1 MRKIILASALV
12 LFCAIETSAQ
22 AARVDDIVISNFG
35 GTLHS
40 AGGVTITVCTSSAT
54 GLPCSPKATI
64 YTDSTAGTTA
74 TNPFTADSNGNY
86 GFWVAP
92 GVYTVT
98 ITGAIPAGYTKTYVV
113 PVGFNLSDSS
123 VTAFSVYSCKLAQPL
138 YPLGNDC
145 DIFAYSGAD
154 IHLANRELQATS
166 STSCTANVQCTVT
179 VSSPTVAGQA
189 QAGLPTALFSTS
201 QNIIIEPGSA
211 ANQEFIAL
219 TSKSDPTLTFTPTK
233 NHTQPFFIRQQG
245 TLFLDSNNLRIGADA
260 TGQLPQWCFGDAAG
274 NCAFWMN
281 KNPSAT
287 FPLSSPQFD
296 AVWTG
301 KNGTNKD
308 IIFRQN
314 NAASH
319 FQLLN
324 HLNTSSLLSID
335 DSGQITANATGTDSF
350 AAQVF
355 VISSG
360 AATLDFQLNAGTGA
374 GQIASLDLQDNGTTK
389 WQVQKSSGN
398 NFTITEAGVSNRLT
412 IAPGGVATYVGT
424 FALGG
429 TNLVQLGS
437 TTVSALPSAAS
448 NAGAMIQ
455 VSDSTAV
462 AAEGQTCVGSSSN
475 KALAFSNGTIWKCF

>member
-1 MRKIILASALV
+1 MKKIISVLLFVLALPIMARS
-12 LFCAIETSAQ
+12 Q
-22 AARVDDIVISNFG
+22 ASRVDDIIISNFG
-35 GTLHS
+35 GTLHA
-40 AGGVTITVCTSSAT
+40 AGGLTITVCQSSAT

-64 YTDSTAGTTA
+64 YTDSTAA
-74 TNPFTADSNGNY
+74 TSSANPFTADANGNY
-86 GFWVAP
+86 GFWVTP
-92 GVYTVT
+92 GVYVVTVT
-98 ITGAIPAGYTKTYVV
+98 GTIPAGYTKTYVV

-123 VTAFSVYSCKLAQPL
+123 VTAFSVYSCKLVQPL

-154 IHLANRELQATS
+154 IHLAVRELQATS
-166 STSCTANVQCTVT
+166 GTSCTANVQCTVT
-179 VSSPTVAGQA
+179 ISSPTIAGQA
-189 QAGLPTALFSTS
+189 VAGLPTALFSTS
-201 QNIIIEPGSA
+201 QNVLVEPGSA

-233 NHTQPFFIRQQG
+233 NHTQPFFVREQG
-245 TLFLDSNNLRIGADA
+245 TLFLDTNNLRIGADA
-260 TGQLPQWCFGDAAG
+260 TGQLPQYCFGDAAG

-281 KNPSAT
+281 KNPAAT

-301 KNGTNKD
+301 RNGVNKD
-308 IIFRQN
+308 ILFQQN

-324 HLNTSSLLSID
+324 HLNTSVLFSLD
-335 DSGQITANATGTDSF
+335 DSGQVTSNATGTDSF
-350 AAQVF
+350 VAQTF
-355 VISSG
+355 RIASG
-360 AATLDFQLNAGTGA
+360 AATLDFQINAGIGA

-398 NFTITEAGVSNRLT
+398 NFVIVEAGVQNRLT
-412 IAPGGVATYVGT
+412 LVPGGLATYVGT

-429 TNLVQLGS
+429 TSLVQLGS

-455 VSDSTAV
+455 VSDSTTV
-462 AAEGQTCVGSSSN
+462 AAEGQTCVGSSTN
-475 KALAFSNGTIWKCF
+475 KALAFSNGTAWKCF